1 MTAQERLAP
10 VHAFSNNALSDHD
23 ATALATL
30 IRQGK
35 LSSREVIA
43 AAIERARK
51 VEPVLHGLAHT
62 DFEGAFR
69 AASRPGQGPFSGVPT
84 LIKDNTDVV
93 GQPTLHGSLATSGE
107 LKKTTSPFA
116 RQLLAQGMI
125 PLGKSALP
133 EFGFNASTEPAHG
146 APTRNPWNPA
156 FSCGASSGGS
166 AALVAA
172 GVVPIAH
179 ANDGGGSIRIP
190 AACCGLV
197 GLKPSRGRLVENE
210 AGRVLPIN
218 IISEGVVTRSVRDTA
233 RFFSEAERYIHNP
246 KLPAM
251 GEVLGPGKR
260 RLRIGLVVDSI
271 TGKGTDAIT
280 RETVESTAGLLEDL
294 GHAIIPMEVPVPRQF
309 AEDFAHYWAFL
320 AFMMRKGGRS
330 FLGRGFDPG
339 RVDALTRGLSNRFTA
354 RFHHLPAT
362 LWRLRQSQTL
372 YSRELERLGV
382 DTVLS
387 PVVAHTTPPLGHLGT
402 EQPFELLFQRL
413 IDYVSFTPLA
423 NAAGAPAISLPMGKT
438 PDNLPV
444 GIHLSARRGRERD
457 LLELAFELEQAKPW
471 RTIQGL

>member
-1 MTAQERLAP
+1 MTAQEKLAP
-10 VHAFSNNALSDHD
+10 IHAFCNDALSDHD
-23 ATALATL
+23 ATALAGL
-30 IRQGK
+30 IRKGK
-35 LSSREVIA
+35 LSSREAVA

-51 VEPVLHGLAHT
+51 VEPLLHGLAHT
-62 DFEGAFR
+62 DFEGALR
-69 AASRPGQGPFSGVPT
+69 ASSRPVQGRFAGVPT
-84 LIKDNTDVV
+84 VIKDNTNIA
-93 GQPTLHGSLATSGE
+93 GQPTLHGSLATAGE
-107 LKKTTSPFA
+107 PEKSTSPFA
-116 RQLLAQGMI
+116 RQLLAQGLVS
-125 PLGKSALP
+125 LGKSALP

-210 AGRVLPIN
+210 AGRVLPVN
-218 IISEGVVTRSVRDTA
+218 ILSEGVVTRSVRDTA
-233 RFFSEAERYIHNP
+233 VFFSEAERDFHNA
-246 KLPAM
+246 KLPAI

-271 TGKGTDAIT
+271 TGKGTDTIT
-280 RETVESTAGLLEDL
+280 RETVASTARLLEDL
-294 GHAIIPMEVPVPRQF
+294 GHAIIPMDVPVPPQF
-309 AEDFAHYWAFL
+309 AEDFALYWAFL

-330 FLGRGFDPG
+330 LLGRGFDPG
-339 RVDALTRGLSNRFTA
+339 RVDSLTRGLSDRFAA

-362 LWRLRQSQTL
+362 LWRLRQTQAL
-372 YSRELERLGV
+372 YARELERLGV

-387 PVVAHTTPPLGHLGT
+387 PVLAHTTPPLGHLDP
-402 EQPFELLFQRL
+402 EQPFDMLFQRL

-423 NAAGAPAISLPMGKT
+423 NAAGAPAIALPMGRT

-444 GIHLSARRGRERD
+444 GIHLSARHGRERH
-457 LLELAFELEQAKPW
+457 LLELAFELEQAAPW
-471 RTIQGL
+471 RTIQSL